1 MAKKI
6 TIQQA
11 SVICYTLRT
20 HEEGNGTLDISICQL
35 IGEEPNTLH
44 IEYWRDM
51 GGQYG
56 RCYRD
61 EVVPMDAE
69 ISWDEQKRQVVHCPP
84 RGSTTATR
92 SSWSR
97 STGRTA
103 ASSSSCTRG
112 AWSTFGASSS
122 KTTASRSAWRTVRT
136 LLAARY
142 SGSTP
147 PNYVVSGLVKSA
159 VTERKDLLVPG
170 GQVRCRDNAS
180 KILGCLALNR

>member
-84 RGSTTATR
+84 
-92 SSWSR
+92 SR
-97 STGRTA
+97 LNNGHKVVLEPIDWENGR
-103 ASSSSCTRG
+103 
-112 AWSTFGASSS
+112 
-122 KTTASRSAWRTVRT
+122 
-136 LLAARY
+136 LLKLLYER
-142 SGSTP
+142 
-147 PNYVVSGLVKSA
+147 GLVDLRRVLIENDRLKVGLEDCPDSA
-159 VTERKDLLVPG
+159 G
-170 GQVRCRDNAS
+170 GQVFWINA
-180 KILGCLALNR
+180 A